1 MTVNFFFDRLPL
13 PQSIKTWKGVDHHT
27 EVTDDPSQHEGK
39 IRSFKHERGTWATL
53 VYILYKP
60 SETLLSWMNLI
71 RTHHS
76 IEDGKI
82 FEEFHVSL
90 TRTVPLKFHWIDSF
104 VEGVKKISENSNQFA
119 MELTDVK
126 VYCND
131 NKTRTFLGI
140 CCENDEA
147 LNDLTEALNKLLNE
161 YLLPRFYEEASH
173 HVSFLWCLDNQEER
187 LKVKLPSLS
196 SSLRNFIA
204 ENPQESYVQVQ
215 ELHCKVGNRLY
226 TFNLR

>member
-1 MTVNFFFDRLPL
+1 
-13 PQSIKTWKGVDHHT
+13 
-27 EVTDDPSQHEGK
+27 
-39 IRSFKHERGTWATL
+39 
-53 VYILYKP
+53 
-60 SETLLSWMNLI
+60 MNLI

-90 TRTVPLKFHWIDSF
+90 TRTVALRFHWIDSF

-131 NKTRTFLGI
+131 DKTRTFLGI
-140 CCENDEA
+140 CCENNEA

-161 YLLPRFYEEASH
+161 YQLPHFYE
-173 HVSFLWCLDNQEER
+173 VRVFLHYYIKIVL
-187 LKVKLPSLS
+187 
-196 SSLRNFIA
+196 F
-204 ENPQESYVQVQ
+204 
-215 ELHCKVGNRLY
+215 
-226 TFNLR
+226 